1 MDSATPLELGAPTCL
16 HAALGGDVSVSI
28 TSNGVYL
35 GHQGLGTGDSDGG
48 VWLMSHALPNGD
60 VTMDDPWTPAIGGSE
75 PFPERG
81 SGGVDHGWLMNVDA
95 RRVAA
100 GSDQVSAAWE
110 WSQNALTYLPDH
122 EARAA
127 MFNIDGTLRWRLT
140 RGLATAEVALEPGV
154 YQVSA
159 TARVGPLPSSA
170 SSAPSYDDP
179 LVPPG
184 TGDVGASGEVVV
196 EQGTWGVDVGS
207 DSGSIPEPPGP
218 WDDLL
223 PSGRVDVFYF
233 EVEFLEEA
241 STVRF
246 YHEAFTLDGARLPS
260 AAVVV
265 PHG

>member
-1 MDSATPLELGAPTCL
+1 
-16 HAALGGDVSVSI
+16 
-28 TSNGVYL
+28 
-35 GHQGLGTGDSDGG
+35 
-48 VWLMSHALPNGD
+48 
-60 VTMDDPWTPAIGGSE
+60 MDDPWTPAIGGSE

-95 RRVAA
+95 RTVAA

-110 WSQNALTYLPDH
+110 WSQNALTFLPDH
-122 EARAA
+122 EARVAA
-127 MFNIDGTLRWRLT
+127 FSSVDGTLRRRLAEQ
-140 RGLATAEVALEPGV
+140 LATAEVLLEPDF

-159 TARVGPLPSSA
+159 TARVGPLA
-170 SSAPSYDDP
+170 FPSYSDP

-196 EQGTWGVDVGS
+196 EQDTWGVDVGS

-218 WDDLL
+218 PGPWDDLL
-223 PSGRVDVFYF
+223 PPGRIDVFYF

-241 STVRF
+241 SMVRF
-246 YHEAFTLDGARLPS
+246 FHEAFTLDGARLPS